1 MNESKKVSLRTP
13 RMHQK
18 LCGDLEPHL
27 LGTSVTLGLSDRNNV
42 ITGRICQLAV
52 DFNCD
57 ELQTLLALSGEF
69 NGDRRAIV
77 QNDSDSISRCN
88 CYNHVKG

>member
-1 MNESKKVSLRTP
+1 MNESEKVSLR
-13 RMHQK
+13 MHQR

-42 ITGRICQLAV
+42 ITGRVCQLVV

-57 ELQTLLALSGEF
+57 ELQTLLALWGEF
-69 NGDRRAIV
+69 NV
-77 QNDSDSISRCN
+77 QLYKTIPSISRCN